1 VVLLLDDMDGADM
14 IELTTREYDRIE
26 QFRARGAA
34 LLNTACRPPYAEN
47 GET

>member
-26 QFRARGAA
+26 QFRARGAT
-34 LLNTACRPPYAEN
+34 LLNTARRPPYAEN